1 MSLADPI
8 VTFILNGVTISL
20 AKIRDDGLLSEYNSI
35 DGLVNLVVSHQRLK
49 TGRIR
54 TLQKLTVFRDVVN
67 PTTGL
72 TVREST
78 THQWTVDRPGF
89 GWTATLWKQES
100 DALNGLQSTTHVTK
114 LFGLE
119 H

>member
-8 VTFILNGVTISL
+8 TTFTLNGVVINL
-20 AKIRDDGLLSEYNSI
+20 NKIRDDGLLSEYNSV

-49 TGRIR
+49 SGRIR

-67 PTTGL
+67 ASGV
-72 TVREST
+72 TVRESI
-78 THQWTVDRPGF
+78 THSKTMDRPGF
-89 GWTATLWKQES
+89 GWNPTLIKQEI
-100 DALNGLQSTTHVTK
+100 DALNGLQTTAHVTK